1 MRLKT
6 VGTIICLIVAVAL
19 VLAFV
24 NKETPAIKNKPRVKR
39 KSAYYDGVKE
49 DPLYSRADI
58 RISDKN
64 YQFSSVLQGDR
75 VEHDFFI
82 KNDSQEM
89 IEIDRMKSCCGFI
102 LTNYT
107 QRIFPGKEGRIS
119 LLVFTDK
126 FGGKEMK
133 GTIRADLLNHKQKNF
148 NLDLSMYV
156 KKIASVTNHK
166 IVLKG
171 SASKLLEGFAHIIPE
186 PDHPFEIIG
195 IKAKKGLHID
205 YSYKKIE
212 NNGRVEFIVVVKN
225 KQKKQRV
232 YRDMLFVQTDSK
244 RRPELRIRVEGHISE

>member
-19 VLAFV
+19 VLSFV
-24 NKETPAIKNKPRVKR
+24 SKETPSKKNKPRAKR
-39 KSAYYDGVKE
+39 KSAYYEGIKE
-49 DPLYSRADI
+49 KPLYSRSDI
-58 RISDKN
+58 KISDKN

-107 QRIFPGKEGRIS
+107 QKIFPGQEGKIS
-119 LLVFTDK
+119 LLVFTEK
-126 FGGKEMK
+126 FGGKELK
-133 GTIRADLLNHKQKNF
+133 GTIRADLLNHKKKNF
-148 NLDLSMYV
+148 NLDISMYV

-166 IVLKG
+166 IILRGSGSQVIEG
-171 SASKLLEGFAHIIPE
+171 SARIIPE
-186 PDHPFEIIG
+186 EDHPFEITG

-212 NNGRVEFIVVVKN
+212 NNGSVEFIVVVKN